1 MKVLNPVGT
10 RSWNPGGIGLRVQMF
25 SVVITIPWLFLA
37 VAAGR
42 GQEIQLKTERIAIT
56 YNDRLQ
62 RQIQWLVGADRNI
75 VAFDPAVQE
84 GVEIL
89 GWECSTYRLDPARS
103 SQKRIID
110 PEFGPALEGIVTGI
124 LEDSD
129 KGLHVERQV
138 RVLLP
143 DRHPDAAI
151 FQSTYRN
158 LGKKPLHLDRVFSQ
172 RLLLDRKLAEPE
184 AASYAFASFQGG
196 AYKWGNDYAV
206 IRLQPDFRQSNFQGV
221 DDVKGP
227 EGIGGGMPFIDVWG
241 PTMGVA
247 LAHLEKVPQ
256 WLSLPVQ
263 VRADQRVE
271 MAITEQPLSKFG
283 QQEWLKPGEA
293 YRTVM
298 SAVIFHR
305 LDYYDPLRIYGQLLR
320 ARGVAIPESSPPS
333 AYEPYWKT
341 WGWRLDFTVDKIMA
355 LLPELKSFGIR
366 IANLDDGW
374 YDYMGDWQINRSPGK
389 FPRGEPD
396 MVEFV
401 RRVHQE
407 GFKTNLWWYPLGV
420 SPESKLAKEHADLL
434 VQDED
439 GNYPLDISD
448 LHQLCPAYEPALRHI
463 HEVLTHAVKDWDF
476 DGVYTDFPGLSAVP
490 ACFNKAHHH
499 GSPLDSFQA
508 VPKLFEMIARTLH
521 ELKPDPYNEVCICS
535 LPHSPYNMPYYDIAS
550 ASDPVNTFE
559 VRSRIKLEKA
569 IRGGTFAVGDCYQ
582 VPIHEWTG
590 ASVPESFE
598 SAMGTGAQLTTF
610 YAHLDDRQKALWNRW
625 FHEYR
630 DLGLSQAEYVN
641 LYDLAFDKPEVH
653 VIRKGQEM
661 YYGIFA
667 DVWSRRRPIELRGLD
682 KEKTYEVYDYANR
695 KELGI
700 LKGAEPYLHI
710 AFKDSLLLRVRPAK

>member
-1 MKVLNPVGT
+1 
-10 RSWNPGGIGLRVQMF
+10 
-25 SVVITIPWLFLA
+25 
-37 VAAGR
+37 
-42 GQEIQLKTERIAIT
+42 
-56 YNDRLQ
+56 
-62 RQIQWLVGADRNI
+62 
-75 VAFDPAVQE
+75 
-84 GVEIL
+84 
-89 GWECSTYRLDPARS
+89 
-103 SQKRIID
+103 
-110 PEFGPALEGIVTGI
+110 
-124 LEDSD
+124 
-129 KGLHVERQV
+129 
-138 RVLLP
+138 
-143 DRHPDAAI
+143 
-151 FQSTYRN
+151 
-158 LGKKPLHLDRVFSQ
+158 
-172 RLLLDRKLAEPE
+172 
-184 AASYAFASFQGG
+184 
-196 AYKWGNDYAV
+196 
-206 IRLQPDFRQSNFQGV
+206 
-221 DDVKGP
+221 
-227 EGIGGGMPFIDVWG
+227 
-241 PTMGVA
+241 
-247 LAHLEKVPQ
+247 
-256 WLSLPVQ
+256 
-263 VRADQRVE
+263 VE

-305 LDYYDPLRIYGQLLR
+305 LDYYDPLRICGQLLR

-366 IANLDDGW
+366 VANLDDGW

-407 GFKTNLWWYPLGV
+407 GFKTSLWWYPLGV
-420 SPESKLAKEHADLL
+420 SPKSKLAKEHPELL
-434 VQDED
+434 VQDEN

-463 HEVLTHAVKDWDF
+463 HDVLTHAVRDWDF

-499 GSPLDSFQA
+499 SSPLDSFQA
-508 VPKLFEMIARTLH
+508 VPKLFQMIARTLH

-535 LPHSPYNMPYYDIAS
+535 LPHSPYNMPYYDIAN
-550 ASDPVNTFE
+550 ASDPINTFE
-559 VRSRIKLEKA
+559 VRSRIKVEKA

-582 VPIHEWTG
+582 VPIQEWTG

-598 SAMGTGAQLTTF
+598 SAIGTGGQLTTF

-630 DLGLSQAEYVN
+630 NLGLSQAEYVN

-653 VIRKGQEM
+653 VVRKGQEM

-667 DVWSRRRPIELRGLD
+667 DVWPWRRAIELRGLD
-682 KEKTYEVYDYANR
+682 KDKTYEVYDYGNR
-695 KELGI
+695 RELGTV
-700 LKGAEPYLHI
+700 KGSDPHLRI
-710 AFKDSLLLRVRPAK
+710 AFKDSLLVRVRPVK

>member
-1 MKVLNPVGT
+1 MRITDILKARRGGTVRTGMRSRGGSLAAVICLFLLNPAAQRAAEVKLQT
-10 RSWNPGGIGLRVQMF
+10 PR
-25 SVVITIPWLFLA
+25 LA
-37 VAAGR
+37 
-42 GQEIQLKTERIAIT
+42 IS

-62 RQIQWLVGADRNI
+62 RQIEWLVDRDRNI
-75 VAFDPAVQE
+75 VAFDPAAQE
-84 GVEIL
+84 GVETL
-89 GWECSTYRLDPARS
+89 GWECNEFRLDPARS
-103 SQKRIID
+103 SQKRIVD
-110 PEFGPALEGIVTGI
+110 PEFGPALEGIVTGVFA
-124 LEDSD
+124 DQD
-129 KGLHVERQV
+129 KELHLERQV

-143 DRHPDAAI
+143 DKLPDAAI

-158 LGKKPLHLDRVFSQ
+158 LGKKPLHLDRVYSQ
-172 RLLLDRKLAEPE
+172 RLLLDRRLAEPE
-184 AASYAFASFQGG
+184 APSYAFASFQGG

-206 IRLQPDFRQSNFQGV
+206 IRLQPGFKQSNFQGV
-221 DDVKGP
+221 DDVKGV
-227 EGIGGGMPFIDVWG
+227 EGVGGGMPFIDVWG

-247 LAHLEKVPQ
+247 LAHLEKMPQ
-256 WLSLPVQ
+256 WVSLPVE
-263 VRADQRVE
+263 VRPDQRVE
-271 MAITEQPLSKFG
+271 LAITESPLAKFG
-283 QQEWLKPGEA
+283 QQEWLKPGET

-320 ARGVAIPESSPPS
+320 RRGIAIPETSPPS
-333 AYEPYWKT
+333 AYEPYWKS
-341 WGWRLDFTVDKIMA
+341 WGWGRNFTVDKILA
-355 LLPELKSFGIR
+355 LLPELRSFGIG

-374 YDYMGDWQINRSPGK
+374 YDYMGDWEINRAPGK

-407 GFKTNLWWYPLGV
+407 GFKTSLWWYPLGV
-420 SPESKLAKEHADLL
+420 SPDSKLVKEHADLL
-434 VQDED
+434 VQDEN

-463 HEVLTHAVKDWDF
+463 NDVLTRAVKDWDF

-499 GSPLDSFQA
+499 RSPLDSFQA

-535 LPHSPYNMPYYDIAS
+535 LPHSPYNMPYYDIAN

-610 YAHLDDRQKALWNRW
+610 YAHLDDRQKAHWNRW

-653 VIRKGQEM
+653 VVRKGQEM

-667 DVWSRRRPIELRGLD
+667 DVWSRRRPIELRDLD
-682 KEKTYEVYDYANR
+682 KEKTYEVYDYGNR
-695 KELGI
+695 RELGTV
-700 LKGAEPYLHI
+700 KGSEPYLRI

>member
-1 MKVLNPVGT
+1 VKGV
-10 RSWNPGGIGLRVQMF
+10 
-25 SVVITIPWLFLA
+25 
-37 VAAGR
+37 
-42 GQEIQLKTERIAIT
+42 
-56 YNDRLQ
+56 
-62 RQIQWLVGADRNI
+62 
-75 VAFDPAVQE
+75 E
-84 GVEIL
+84 GV
-89 GWECSTYRLDPARS
+89 
-103 SQKRIID
+103 
-110 PEFGPALEGIVTGI
+110 
-124 LEDSD
+124 
-129 KGLHVERQV
+129 
-138 RVLLP
+138 
-143 DRHPDAAI
+143 
-151 FQSTYRN
+151 
-158 LGKKPLHLDRVFSQ
+158 
-172 RLLLDRKLAEPE
+172 
-184 AASYAFASFQGG
+184 
-196 AYKWGNDYAV
+196 
-206 IRLQPDFRQSNFQGV
+206 
-221 DDVKGP
+221 
-227 EGIGGGMPFIDVWG
+227 GGGMPFIDVWG

-247 LAHLEKVPQ
+247 LAHLEKTPQ
-256 WLSLPVQ
+256 WVSLPVE
-263 VRADQRVE
+263 VRPDQRVE
-271 MAITEQPLSKFG
+271 LAITESPLAKFG
-283 QQEWLKPGEA
+283 QQEWLKPGES

-298 SAVIFHR
+298 SAVIFHH
-305 LDYYDPLRIYGQLLR
+305 LDYYDPLQIYGQLLR

-333 AYEPYWKT
+333 AYEPYWKS
-341 WGWRLDFTVDKIMA
+341 WGWGRNFTVDKILA

-407 GFKTNLWWYPLGV
+407 GFKTSLWWYPLGV
-420 SPESKLAKEHADLL
+420 APESKLAKEHPELL
-434 VQDED
+434 VQDENGD
-439 GNYPLDISD
+439 YPLDISG

-463 HEVLTHAVKDWDF
+463 NDVLTRAVKDWDF
-476 DGVYTDFPGLSAVP
+476 DGVYTDFQGLSAVP

-521 ELKPDPYNEVCICS
+521 GLKQDPYNEVCICS
-535 LPHSPYNMPYYDIAS
+535 LPHSPYNMPYYDIAN

-667 DVWSRRRPIELRGLD
+667 DVWSRRRPIELRDLD
-682 KEKTYEVYDYANR
+682 KEKTYEVYDYGNR
-695 KELGI
+695 RELGTV
-700 LKGAEPYLHI
+700 KGSEPYLRI

>member
-1 MKVLNPVGT
+1 MKLLNRVGT
-10 RSWNPGGIGLRVQMF
+10 RSWNPGGIGLRVRMF
-25 SVVITIPWLFLA
+25 NVVITALWLLSA
-37 VAAGR
+37 VATTSA
-42 GQEIQLKTERIAIT
+42 QEIQLKTERMAIT

-89 GWECSTYRLDPARS
+89 GWECSTFRLDPARS
-103 SQKRIID
+103 SQKRIVD

-129 KGLHVERQV
+129 KDLHLERQV

-143 DRHPDAAI
+143 GKLPDAVI

-184 AASYAFASFQGG
+184 APSYAFASFQGG

-206 IRLQPDFRQSNFQGV
+206 IRLQPDFKQSNFQGV

-271 MAITEQPLSKFG
+271 MAITEQPLGKFG

-374 YDYMGDWQINRSPGK
+374 YDTMGDWQINRSPGK

-407 GFKTNLWWYPLGV
+407 GFKTSLWWYPLGV

-434 VQDED
+434 VQDEN

-535 LPHSPYNMPYYDIAS
+535 LPHSPYNMPYYDIAN

-610 YAHLDDRQKALWNRW
+610 YALLDDRQKALWNRW
-625 FHEYR
+625 FHEYL
-630 DLGLSQAEYVN
+630 DLGLSQAAYVN

-653 VIRKGQEM
+653 VVRKGQEM

-682 KEKTYEVYDYANR
+682 KDKTYEVYDYGNR
-695 KELGI
+695 QELGT
-700 LKGAEPYLHI
+700 LKGAEPYLRI
-710 AFKDSLLLRVRPAK
+710 AFKDSLLLRVRPVK